1 MERIEKLKA
10 ELEKVQK
17 ELKDLC
23 YKAWKKNRTYYVPEI
38 NRLNRKVTKLQ
49 IKINQLRQK
58 NWYWE

>member
-1 MERIEKLKA
+1 MEQIEELKV
-10 ELEKVQK
+10 ELEQAQK

-38 NRLNRKVTKLQ
+38 NRLIRKVGKLQ

-58 NWYWE
+58 NWYWK